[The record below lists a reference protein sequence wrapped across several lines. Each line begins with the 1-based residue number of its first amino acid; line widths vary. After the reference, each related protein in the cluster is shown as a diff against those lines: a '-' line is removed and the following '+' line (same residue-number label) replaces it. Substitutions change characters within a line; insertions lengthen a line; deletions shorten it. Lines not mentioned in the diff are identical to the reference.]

1 MYFDFKHTFCPSSL
15 PSRQRPLCDQ
25 EAIMW
30 QEEQQQT
37 VIHIP
42 LRQLKAFPNHPFQV
56 REDAEFEELVKSIAT
71 HGVIHPAVAR
81 PVGEGCYELIS
92 GHRRKAACEAL
103 GYTEMPVLIRA
114 MTDDEAV
121 VSMVDANL
129 QRETILPSERA
140 YAYKMKMAAM
150 RHQGRR
156 GTTSAQIGR
165 KLSGQE
171 TRELIA
177 EQNGQSRNQ
186 VSRYIRLTEL
196 IPEILEMVDQ
206 RKIAMNPAVSISFL
220 APKQQKLL
228 YGVMTTLKTTP
239 SIAQAKSI
247 RQKAAEADF
256 SETYLVG
263 ILSEKK
269 PNQAPSQVPN
279 TLVQEAEIKQ
289 YFPAHYN
296 KEQMHNTILLLVRN
310 WSKKRGYTK

>member
-1 MYFDFKHTFCPSSL
+1 
-15 PSRQRPLCDQ
+15 
-25 EAIMW
+25 MW
-30 QEEQQQT
+30 QEKQQQT

-103 GYTEMPVLIRA
+103 GYAEMPVLVRA

-156 GTTSAQIGR
+156 GTTSAQFGR

-186 VSRYIRLTEL
+186 VSRYVRLTEL
-196 IPEILEMVDQ
+196 IPEILELVDQ

-256 SETYLVG
+256 SETYLIG

-269 PNQAPSQVPN
+269 PNQAPSQVPSA
-279 TLVQEAEIKQ
+279 LVQEAEIKQ

>member
-1 MYFDFKHTFCPSSL
+1 
-15 PSRQRPLCDQ
+15 
-25 EAIMW
+25 MW

-156 GTTSAQIGR
+156 GTTSAQFGR

-269 PNQAPSQVPN
+269 PNQAPSQVPSA
-279 TLVQEAEIKQ
+279 LVQEAEIKQ

>member
-1 MYFDFKHTFCPSSL
+1 
-15 PSRQRPLCDQ
+15 
-25 EAIMW
+25 MW

-56 REDAEFEELVKSIAT
+56 REDGEFEELVKSIAT

-220 APKQQKLL
+220 DPKQQKLL

-256 SETYLVG
+256 SETYLIG

-269 PNQAPSQVPN
+269 PNQAPSQVPSA
-279 TLVQEAEIKQ
+279 LVQEAEIKQ

>member
-1 MYFDFKHTFCPSSL
+1 
-15 PSRQRPLCDQ
+15 
-25 EAIMW
+25 MW

-56 REDAEFEELVKSIAT
+56 REDGEFEELVKSIAT

-177 EQNGQSRNQ
+177 DQNGQSRNQ

-256 SETYLVG
+256 SETYLIG

-269 PNQAPSQVPN
+269 PNQAPSQVPSA
-279 TLVQEAEIKQ
+279 LVQEAEIKQ

>member
-1 MYFDFKHTFCPSSL
+1 
-15 PSRQRPLCDQ
+15 
-25 EAIMW
+25 MW
-30 QEEQQQT
+30 QEKQQQT

-103 GYTEMPVLIRA
+103 GYAEMPVLVRA

-156 GTTSAQIGR
+156 GTTSAQFGR

-247 RQKAAEADF
+247 RQKAAEVDF
-256 SETYLVG
+256 SETYLIG

-269 PNQAPSQVPN
+269 PNQAPSQVPSA
-279 TLVQEAEIKQ
+279 LVQEAEIKQ

-296 KEQMHNTILLLVRN
+296 MEQMHNTILLLVRN

>member
-1 MYFDFKHTFCPSSL
+1 
-15 PSRQRPLCDQ
+15 
-25 EAIMW
+25 MW

-206 RKIAMNPAVSISFL
+206 RKIALNPAVSISYL
-220 APKQQKLL
+220 AQKQQKLL

>member
-1 MYFDFKHTFCPSSL
+1 
-15 PSRQRPLCDQ
+15 
-25 EAIMW
+25 MW

-56 REDAEFEELVKSIAT
+56 REDGEFEELVKSIAT

-81 PVGEGCYELIS
+81 PVGEDCYELIS

-103 GYTEMPVLIRA
+103 GYAEMPVLVRA

-156 GTTSAQIGR
+156 GTTSAQFGR

-269 PNQAPSQVPN
+269 PNQAPSQVPSA
-279 TLVQEAEIKQ
+279 LVQEAEKKQ
-289 YFPAHYN
+289 YFPARYN
-296 KEQMHNTILLLVRN
+296 MEQMHNTILLLVRN

>member
-1 MYFDFKHTFCPSSL
+1 
-15 PSRQRPLCDQ
+15 
-25 EAIMW
+25 MW

-156 GTTSAQIGR
+156 GTTSAQFGR

-196 IPEILEMVDQ
+196 IPEILKMVDQ

-247 RQKAAEADF
+247 RQKAAEPDF

>member
-1 MYFDFKHTFCPSSL
+1 
-15 PSRQRPLCDQ
+15 
-25 EAIMW
+25 MW

-56 REDAEFEELVKSIAT
+56 REDGEFEELVKSIAT

-196 IPEILEMVDQ
+196 IPEILKMVDQ

-269 PNQAPSQVPN
+269 PNQAPSQVPSA
-279 TLVQEAEIKQ
+279 LVQEAEIKQ

>member
-1 MYFDFKHTFCPSSL
+1 
-15 PSRQRPLCDQ
+15 
-25 EAIMW
+25 MW
-30 QEEQQQT
+30 QEEQRQT

-42 LRQLKAFPNHPFQV
+42 LRQLKAFANHPFQV

-71 HGVIHPAVAR
+71 FGVIHPAVAR
-81 PVGEGCYELIS
+81 PVGEDCYELIS

-156 GTTSAQIGR
+156 GTTSAQFGR

-269 PNQAPSQVPN
+269 PNQAPSQVPSA
-279 TLVQEAEIKQ
+279 LVQEAEIKQ

>member
-1 MYFDFKHTFCPSSL
+1 
-15 PSRQRPLCDQ
+15 
-25 EAIMW
+25 MW

-156 GTTSAQIGR
+156 GTTSAQIRR
-165 KLSGQE
+165 KMSGQE

-220 APKQQKLL
+220 DPKQQKLL

-269 PNQAPSQVPN
+269 PNQAPSQGPSA
-279 TLVQEAEIKQ
+279 LVQEAVIKE
-289 YFPAHYN
+289 YFPAH
-296 KEQMHNTILLLVRN
+296 
-310 WSKKRGYTK
+310 

>member
-1 MYFDFKHTFCPSSL
+1 
-15 PSRQRPLCDQ
+15 
-25 EAIMW
+25 MW
-30 QEEQQQT
+30 QEKQQQT

-56 REDAEFEELVKSIAT
+56 REDGEFEELVKSIAT

-103 GYTEMPVLIRA
+103 GYTEMPVLVWA

-140 YAYKMKMAAM
+140 YAYKMKLAAI
-150 RHQGRR
+150 RHQGKREDITCAQVGHKLR
-156 GTTSAQIGR
+156 GKRSRDI
-165 KLSGQE
+165 L
-171 TRELIA
+171 A
-177 EQNGQSRNQ
+177 EQSGQSRNQ

-206 RKIAMNPAVSISFL
+206 RKIALNPAVSISFL

-263 ILSEKK
+263 LLSEKK
-269 PNQAPSQVPN
+269 PNQAPPQVPN

>member
-1 MYFDFKHTFCPSSL
+1 
-15 PSRQRPLCDQ
+15 
-25 EAIMW
+25 MW

-156 GTTSAQIGR
+156 GTTSAQFGR

>member
-1 MYFDFKHTFCPSSL
+1 
-15 PSRQRPLCDQ
+15 
-25 EAIMW
+25 MW

-56 REDAEFEELVKSIAT
+56 REDGEFEELVKSIAT

-156 GTTSAQIGR
+156 GTTSAQFGR

-196 IPEILEMVDQ
+196 IPEILELVDQ
-206 RKIAMNPAVSISFL
+206 RKIALNPAVSISFL

-256 SETYLVG
+256 SETYLIG

-269 PNQAPSQVPN
+269 PNQAPSQVPSA
-279 TLVQEAEIKQ
+279 LVQEAEIKQ

>member
-1 MYFDFKHTFCPSSL
+1 
-15 PSRQRPLCDQ
+15 
-25 EAIMW
+25 MW
-30 QEEQQQT
+30 QDEQQQT

-56 REDAEFEELVKSIAT
+56 REDGEFEELVKSIAT

-81 PVGEGCYELIS
+81 PVGEDCYELIS

-103 GYTEMPVLIRA
+103 GYAEMPVLVRA

-129 QRETILPSERA
+129 QRETVLPSERA

-256 SETYLVG
+256 SETYLIG

-269 PNQAPSQVPN
+269 PNQAPSQVPSA
-279 TLVQEAEIKQ
+279 LVQEAEIKQ

>member
-1 MYFDFKHTFCPSSL
+1 
-15 PSRQRPLCDQ
+15 
-25 EAIMW
+25 MW

-56 REDAEFEELVKSIAT
+56 REDGEFEELVKSIAT

-140 YAYKMKMAAM
+140 FAYKMKLAAM

-156 GTTSAQIGR
+156 GTTSAQFGR

-196 IPEILEMVDQ
+196 IPEILKMVDQ
-206 RKIAMNPAVSISFL
+206 RKIAMNPAVSISYL
-220 APKQQKLL
+220 AQKQQKLL

-256 SETYLVG
+256 SETYLIG

-269 PNQAPSQVPN
+269 PNQAPSQVPSA
-279 TLVQEAEIKQ
+279 LVQEAEIKQ

>member
-1 MYFDFKHTFCPSSL
+1 
-15 PSRQRPLCDQ
+15 
-25 EAIMW
+25 MW
-30 QEEQQQT
+30 QDEQQQT

-56 REDAEFEELVKSIAT
+56 REDGEFEELVKSIAT

-156 GTTSAQIGR
+156 GTTSAQFGR

-206 RKIAMNPAVSISFL
+206 RKIAMNPAVSISYL

-256 SETYLVG
+256 SETYLIG

-269 PNQAPSQVPN
+269 PNQAPSQVPSA
-279 TLVQEAEIKQ
+279 LVQEAEIKQ

>member
-1 MYFDFKHTFCPSSL
+1 
-15 PSRQRPLCDQ
+15 
-25 EAIMW
+25 MW

-42 LRQLKAFPNHPFQV
+42 LRQLKAFSNQPFQM

-156 GTTSAQIGR
+156 GTTSAQFGR

-196 IPEILEMVDQ
+196 IPEILKMVDQ
-206 RKIAMNPAVSISFL
+206 RKIAMNPAVSISYL

-269 PNQAPSQVPN
+269 PNQAPSQVPSA
-279 TLVQEAEIKQ
+279 LVQEAEIKQ

>member
-1 MYFDFKHTFCPSSL
+1 
-15 PSRQRPLCDQ
+15 
-25 EAIMW
+25 MW

-56 REDAEFEELVKSIAT
+56 REDGEFEELVKSIAT

-81 PVGEGCYELIS
+81 PVGEDCYELIS

-103 GYTEMPVLIRA
+103 GYAEMPVLVRA

-156 GTTSAQIGR
+156 GTTSAQFGR

-269 PNQAPSQVPN
+269 PNQAPSQVPSA
-279 TLVQEAEIKQ
+279 LVQEAEKKQ

>member
-1 MYFDFKHTFCPSSL
+1 
-15 PSRQRPLCDQ
+15 
-25 EAIMW
+25 MW
-30 QEEQQQT
+30 QEKQQQT

-56 REDAEFEELVKSIAT
+56 REDGEFEELVKSIAT

-81 PVGEGCYELIS
+81 PVGEDCYELIS

-103 GYTEMPVLIRA
+103 GYTEMPVLVRA

-220 APKQQKLL
+220 DPKQQKLL

-256 SETYLVG
+256 SETYLIG

-269 PNQAPSQVPN
+269 PNQAPSQVPSA
-279 TLVQEAEIKQ
+279 LVQEAEIKQ

-296 KEQMHNTILLLVRN
+296 MEQMHNTILLLVRN

>member
-1 MYFDFKHTFCPSSL
+1 
-15 PSRQRPLCDQ
+15 
-25 EAIMW
+25 MW
-30 QEEQQQT
+30 QDEQRQT
-37 VIHIP
+37 VINIP
-42 LRQLKAFPNHPFQV
+42 LRQLKAFSNQPFQV
-56 REDAEFEELVKSIAT
+56 REDAEFEELVTSIAT
-71 HGVIHPAVAR
+71 FGVIHPAVAR

-103 GYTEMPVLIRA
+103 GYTEMPVLVRA

-196 IPEILEMVDQ
+196 IPEILKMVDQ

-269 PNQAPSQVPN
+269 PNQAPSQVPSA
-279 TLVQEAEIKQ
+279 LVQEAEIKQ

>member
-1 MYFDFKHTFCPSSL
+1 
-15 PSRQRPLCDQ
+15 
-25 EAIMW
+25 MW
-30 QEEQQQT
+30 QDEQRQT
-37 VIHIP
+37 VINIP

-56 REDAEFEELVKSIAT
+56 REDGEFEELVKSIAT

-196 IPEILEMVDQ
+196 IPEILKMVDQ

-269 PNQAPSQVPN
+269 PNQAPSQVPSA
-279 TLVQEAEIKQ
+279 LVQEAEIKQ

-310 WSKKRGYTK
+310 WSKKRAYTK

>member
-1 MYFDFKHTFCPSSL
+1 
-15 PSRQRPLCDQ
+15 
-25 EAIMW
+25 MW

-56 REDAEFEELVKSIAT
+56 REDGEFEELVKSIAT

-103 GYTEMPVLIRA
+103 GYAEMPVLVRA

-156 GTTSAQIGR
+156 GTTSAQFGR

-196 IPEILEMVDQ
+196 IPEILELVDQ
-206 RKIAMNPAVSISFL
+206 RKIALNPAVSISFL

-269 PNQAPSQVPN
+269 PNQAPSQVPSA
-279 TLVQEAEIKQ
+279 LVQEAEIKQ

>member
-1 MYFDFKHTFCPSSL
+1 
-15 PSRQRPLCDQ
+15 
-25 EAIMW
+25 MW

-56 REDAEFEELVKSIAT
+56 REDGEFEELVKSIAT

-81 PVGEGCYELIS
+81 PVGEDCYELIS

-103 GYTEMPVLIRA
+103 GYAEMPVLVRT

-121 VSMVDANL
+121 VNMVDANL

-156 GTTSAQIGR
+156 GTTSAQFGR

-269 PNQAPSQVPN
+269 PNQAPSQVPSA
-279 TLVQEAEIKQ
+279 LVQEAEIKQ

>member
-239 SIAQAKSI
+239 SIAQENPFAKKQP
-247 RQKAAEADF
+247 RQISARR
-256 SETYLVG
+256 
-263 ILSEKK
+263 I
-269 PNQAPSQVPN
+269 
-279 TLVQEAEIKQ
+279 
-289 YFPAHYN
+289 
-296 KEQMHNTILLLVRN
+296 
-310 WSKKRGYTK
+310 

>member
-1 MYFDFKHTFCPSSL
+1 
-15 PSRQRPLCDQ
+15 
-25 EAIMW
+25 MW
-30 QEEQQQT
+30 QDEQQQT

-42 LRQLKAFPNHPFQV
+42 LRQLKAFSNHPFQV

-269 PNQAPSQVPN
+269 PNQAPSQVPSA
-279 TLVQEAEIKQ
+279 LVQEAEIKQ
-289 YFPAHYN
+289 YFPARYN
-296 KEQMHNTILLLVRN
+296 MEQMHNTILLLVRN
-310 WSKKRGYTK
+310 WSKKRAYTK

>member
-1 MYFDFKHTFCPSSL
+1 
-15 PSRQRPLCDQ
+15 
-25 EAIMW
+25 MW

-103 GYTEMPVLIRA
+103 GYTEMPVLVRA

-121 VSMVDANL
+121 VNMVDANL

-156 GTTSAQIGR
+156 GTTSAQFGR

-186 VSRYIRLTEL
+186 VSRYVRLTEL
-196 IPEILEMVDQ
+196 IPEILELVDQ

>member
-1 MYFDFKHTFCPSSL
+1 
-15 PSRQRPLCDQ
+15 
-25 EAIMW
+25 MW

-56 REDAEFEELVKSIAT
+56 REDGEFEELVKSIAT

-269 PNQAPSQVPN
+269 PNQAPSQVPSA
-279 TLVQEAEIKQ
+279 LVQEAEIKQ
-289 YFPAHYN
+289 YFPARYN
-296 KEQMHNTILLLVRN
+296 MEQMHNTILLLVRN

>member
-1 MYFDFKHTFCPSSL
+1 
-15 PSRQRPLCDQ
+15 
-25 EAIMW
+25 MW

-103 GYTEMPVLIRA
+103 GYAEMPVLVRA

-129 QRETILPSERA
+129 QREMILPSERA

-156 GTTSAQIGR
+156 GTTSAQFGR
-165 KLSGQE
+165 KLLGQE

-269 PNQAPSQVPN
+269 PNQAPSQVPSA
-279 TLVQEAEIKQ
+279 LVQEAEIKQ

-296 KEQMHNTILLLVRN
+296 MEQMHNTILLLVRN

>member
-1 MYFDFKHTFCPSSL
+1 
-15 PSRQRPLCDQ
+15 
-25 EAIMW
+25 MW

-56 REDAEFEELVKSIAT
+56 REDGEFEELVKSIAT

-81 PVGEGCYELIS
+81 PVGEDCYELIS

-103 GYTEMPVLIRA
+103 GYAEMPVLVRA

-156 GTTSAQIGR
+156 GTTSAQFGR

-256 SETYLVG
+256 SETYLIG

-269 PNQAPSQVPN
+269 PNQAPSQVPSA
-279 TLVQEAEIKQ
+279 LVQEAEIKQ